1 MRTMVSKERGSGLKM
16 QVVLHYITKNFWEY
30 YLEEPDKQG
39 NTFGFVMGLENEL
52 GYVNINE
59 IEPYVSMVTRGEAL
73 NGIMPAE
80 GFEWE
85 DAR

>member
-1 MRTMVSKERGSGLKM
+1 MRTMVSKERGSELK
-16 QVVLHYITKNFWEY
+16 VHSHHITKNFWEY
-30 YLEEPDKQG
+30 YLEEPDKDG

-52 GYVNINE
+52 WYVNINE
-59 IEPYVSMVTRGEAL
+59 IEPYVSMVTRGEVL